1 MPDGAAGDAA
11 FGEDAVIDD
20 VFEQLGLDAATLG
33 AAVRLECRR
42 TFRPPYEIPVIVAV
56 NAALLLVLWW
66 LLPQSAITRLTGN
79 FALPLCL
86 ASWMFSD
93 VPATNTLAP
102 DRVRVLAALDQPV
115 QLRRLMLAKNATL
128 WLIATPIG
136 IAATVIVGAQT
147 GEWTQA
153 GIVALAVA
161 TVPLGLLGISSWLGI
176 LYPYH
181 PRKLDWRWEHR
192 RQLRLDARWM
202 TLVLL
207 PYMLVPA
214 LAVIMATPSILVW
227 DIIAKHGLSSRL
239 DDVEL
244 LVGVA
249 IAITISLVAWF
260 WGTRGA
266 LRLIRIRHDELA
278 AYLDDPERG

>member
-1 MPDGAAGDAA
+1 MPDGTEEDGALEEVSELLGVDAT
-11 FGEDAVIDD
+11 
-20 VFEQLGLDAATLG
+20 TLPS
-33 AAVRLECRR
+33 AVRSDLKR
-42 TFRPPYEIPVIVAV
+42 TFRRPYEIPIIIAG
-56 NAALLLVLWW
+56 NALLLLVLWW
-66 LLPQSAITRLTGN
+66 LVPHSYLTRLHGN

-86 ASWMFSD
+86 SSWMFSD

-115 QLRRLMLAKNATL
+115 QLRRLLLAKNATL
-128 WLIATPIG
+128 WIIATPIG
-136 IAATVIVGAQT
+136 LLATLGVGIQT
-147 GEWTQA
+147 GQWVQA

-161 TVPLGLLGISSWLGI
+161 TVPLGLLGISCWLGI

-181 PRKLDWRWEHR
+181 PRPLAWRWDR
-192 RQLRLDARWM
+192 RKEWRLDARWL

-207 PYMLVPA
+207 PYALVPA
-214 LAVIMATPSILVW
+214 LAAVLATPSFIVW
-227 DIIAKHGLSSRL
+227 NFVATHGLSERL

-249 IAITISLVAWF
+249 VAIALAFVAWF

-266 LRLIRIRHDELA
+266 LRLIRIRHDQLQTYLA
-278 AYLDDPERG
+278 DPEKG